1 MWYFCKYKDFL
12 GKPGEGLR
20 RYRFLNLSLVDVFA
34 TLVLAWIL
42 QRYYFI
48 YTHYL
53 NVLLFT
59 FIVGILLH
67 RLFCVKT
74 TIDKFLFK

>member
-59 FIVGILLH
+59 FIVINP
-67 RLFCVKT
+67 
-74 TIDKFLFK
+74 DSKFSLNFGLNEGFL

>member
-1 MWYFCKYKDFL
+1 MWYFCKFKDFL
-12 GKPGEGLR
+12 GKPGEGLH
-20 RYRFLNLSLVDVFA
+20 RYRIFNMAMIDIFA
-34 TLVLAWIL
+34 TLVLAWVL
-42 QRYYFI
+42 HRYYFM

-67 RLFCVKT
+67 RLFCVRT
-74 TIDKFLFK
+74 TVDKFLFK

>member
-20 RYRFLNLSLVDVFA
+20 RYRILNLSLVDVFA
-34 TLVLAWIL
+34 TLVLAWVL
-42 QRYYFI
+42 QRFYFI
-48 YTHYL
+48 YTDYFS
-53 NVLLFT
+53 VLLFT

-67 RLFCVKT
+67 RLFCVRT